1 MRKSTAHI
9 WHHGSMST
17 PRELARVRT
26 IAEIRRLAW
35 EHLEQHGAAALSL
48 RAIAR
53 ELGIVSSA
61 IYRYVPSRDDLLT
74 LLITEG
80 YRDLADTVE
89 QALSDL
95 PGGDEAPGRERWLVA
110 SHALRGWAVRRPA
123 AWSLLYGSPVP
134 GYSAPPQETTPD
146 GTRVVLRLGAVLST
160 ALDRGEVTAVVGPL
174 SGTPGLT
181 PALANELRTVGG
193 EVEGGLA
200 DAVAPAAVAQVI
212 AGWTALLGAV
222 SSEVFGQLGR
232 HPFGDPDVFAR
243 VQLATIADLV
253 GLREVASAP

>member
-1 MRKSTAHI
+1 
-9 WHHGSMST
+9 MST

-26 IAEIRRLAW
+26 LAEIRRLAW
-35 EHLEQHGAAALSL
+35 RHLEQHGAAALSL

-80 YRDLADTVE
+80 YRDLADDVE
-89 QALSDL
+89 RALDGV
-95 PGGDEAPGRERWLVA
+95 PGGTEASGRARWLAA
-110 SHALRGWAVRRPA
+110 SHALRDWAVRRPA

-134 GYSAPPQETTPD
+134 GYSAPAQETTPE
-146 GTRVVLRLGAVLST
+146 GTRVVLRLGEILGT
-160 ALDRGEVTAVVGPL
+160 ALARGEVRAVVGPL
-174 SGTPGLT
+174 TGAPRLS
-181 PALANELRTVGG
+181 PALAAELRAVGG
-193 EVEGGLA
+193 DVEGELD

-232 HPFGDPDVFAR
+232 DPLGEPDVFAA
-243 VQLATIADLV
+243 VQLATIADAV
-253 GLREVASAP
+253 GLPEAPGAP

>member
-1 MRKSTAHI
+1 
-9 WHHGSMST
+9 MST

-26 IAEIRRLAW
+26 LAEIRRLAW
-35 EHLEQHGAAALSL
+35 EHLEEHGAAALSL

-80 YRDLADTVE
+80 YRDLADDVE
-89 QALSDL
+89 RALADL
-95 PGGDEAPGRERWLVA
+95 PGGEAAPGRVQWLTA
-110 SHALRGWAVRRPA
+110 SHALRSWAIRRPA

-134 GYSAPPQETTPD
+134 GYSAPPQETTPE
-146 GTRVVLRLGAVLST
+146 GTRVVLRLGAILSA
-160 ALDRGEVTAVVGPL
+160 ALARGEVSAVVGPL
-174 SGTPGLT
+174 SGGPELP
-181 PALANELRTVGG
+181 PALAADLRVVGG
-193 EVEGGLA
+193 DVEGGL
-200 DAVAPAAVAQVI
+200 DDDVAPAAVAQVI

-232 HPFGDPDVFAR
+232 DPLGEPEVFAR
-243 VQLATIADLV
+243 VQLATIADAV
-253 GLREVASAP
+253 GLRDLERAP